1 MSTDS
6 NPLIFGYAVDSKGA
20 VEKLN
25 WDSLKSG
32 PLETSSRR
40 IWLHLDRRHAE
51 AKAWLMEKS
60 GFDDF
65 EVDALIREET
75 RPRAVEH
82 EDGWLIN
89 LRGINF
95 NEGEQDDFMIALRVW
110 VTENVLITT
119 RAMKIRA
126 AEDLSLK
133 YEDGHPPVTHGDAI
147 SYIAERLVTRMEPVI
162 EQLGDRVDEI
172 DESLTGERPT
182 IRKSELVVTRRHAI
196 SMRRFMSPQKE
207 ALFAL
212 CEADHGLFSPGNR
225 KRFRDTLNILQRISE
240 DLESVRDRAQMVQ
253 EQITEVRA
261 EAMNQR
267 LFVLSILSAV
277 FLPLGFLTGLFG
289 VNVAGMPGT
298 DFPFAFLILCLGLF
312 GLGIGTFWLFRK
324 LGWMS

>member
-1 MSTDS
+1 MSTES
-6 NPLIFGYAVDSKGA
+6 KALIYGYSVSDDGRVEAVD
-20 VEKLN
+20 
-25 WDSLKSG
+25 WTSLKKG
-32 PLETSSRR
+32 PLETQNKR
-40 IWLHLDRRHAE
+40 IWLHLDRRHPE
-51 AKAWLMEKS
+51 TIAWLKDKS

-95 NEGEQDDFMIALRVW
+95 NDGEQDDFMIALRIW
-110 VTENVLITT
+110 VTDRVLITT
-119 RAMKIRA
+119 RAVKIRA
-126 AEDLSLK
+126 AEDMSRE
-133 YEDGHPPVTHGDAI
+133 YAAGRPPQTHGDAI
-147 SYIAERLVTRMEPVI
+147 SYLAEQLVTRMEPVI

-172 DESLTGERPT
+172 DESLTGDRPT
-182 IRKSELVVTRRHAI
+182 IRKTELAVTRRHAI
-196 SMRRFMSPQKE
+196 AMRRFMSPQKE
-207 ALFAL
+207 ALTAL
-212 CEADHGLFSPGNR
+212 SGAKHSLFSVANR
-225 KRFRDTLNILQRISE
+225 KEFRDTLNILQRISE

-253 EQITEVRA
+253 ELITEVRG

-289 VNVAGMPGT
+289 VNLAGMPGT
-298 DFPFAFLILCLGLF
+298 NSPFAFLILCIGLI

-324 LGWMS
+324 LGWMN